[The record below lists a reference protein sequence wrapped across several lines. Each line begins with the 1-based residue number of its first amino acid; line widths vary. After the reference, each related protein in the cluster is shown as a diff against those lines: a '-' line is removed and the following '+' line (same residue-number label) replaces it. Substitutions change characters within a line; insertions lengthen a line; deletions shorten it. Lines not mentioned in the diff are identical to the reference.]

1 MFCLLN
7 PVNIVSCNA
16 NIFNQFKHLTMSNNN
31 EIYEQRPWLGQ
42 YSPGIPANI
51 DTTEYPTA
59 KVFIEDMLKKYDKN
73 PGFYNM
79 GKWLTFKQVD
89 TYSKNLAAYLHYRG
103 LKPGDKVAIMMPNI
117 LQSPISIFAVIRAGL
132 VVVNTNPLYTP
143 REMKH
148 QFTDSG
154 AKAIIIA
161 DMFAHNLETIIAD
174 TDIDIVIT
182 TSLGEMLGGV
192 KGGLVNF
199 VVKNIKK
206 MVPKYN
212 LPNAVKFSTALKEG
226 KKYSINPFSQTPDD
240 TLFLQYTG
248 GTTGVSKGAELT
260 NKNIIAN
267 MLQIKYIMN
276 PVLKENE
283 EIILTALP
291 LYHIFALTVN
301 LMAMLS
307 LGVKNVLVTNARDIN
322 SVVKEFKKNKISVF
336 SGVNTLFN
344 ALLHNEDFKKL
355 DFSPFKVVV
364 AGGMALQDT
373 VAIKW
378 KELTG
383 VTIAEGYGLT
393 ESSPVASVNPIDGN
407 ARIGTIGLPVPSTYM
422 RIVDEEGN
430 AVAAEE
436 VGEIQIKGPQVM
448 KGYYNRP
455 EETSKVIKDGWL
467 STGDIGKMF
476 KDGFFK
482 IVDRKKDM
490 ILVSGFNVYPN
501 EIEDVIASH
510 PKVMEVAAI
519 GVPHE
524 KSGETV
530 KAFVV
535 KKDKSLTEQE
545 VIDHCK
551 KNLTGYKVPKHVEF
565 RKDLPKS
572 NVGKILRRL
581 LREEEDKK

>member
-1 MFCLLN
+1 
-7 PVNIVSCNA
+7 
-16 NIFNQFKHLTMSNNN
+16 MSHYND
-31 EIYEQRPWLGQ
+31 IYLQRPWLNH
-42 YSPGIPANI
+42 YSPGVPANI
-51 DTTEYPTA
+51 DTNEYLTA
-59 KVFIEDMLKKYDKN
+59 KDFVEEMLKKYAKS
-73 PGFYNM
+73 PGYYNM

-89 TYSKNLAAYLHYRG
+89 NYSKSLAAYLHYRG
-103 LKPGDKVAIMMPNI
+103 LKPGDKIAIMMPNI
-117 LQSPISIFAVIRAGL
+117 LQSPISIFGALRAGL

-161 DMFAHNLETIIAD
+161 DMFAANLEKIIGD
-174 TDIDIVIT
+174 TDIEIVIV

-199 VVKNIKK
+199 VVKNVKRL
-206 MVPKYN
+206 VPKYN
-212 LPNAVKFSTALKEG
+212 LPNAVNFKTALKEG
-226 KKYSINPFSQTPDD
+226 KKYNIHEFAQTAED
-240 TLFLQYTG
+240 TIFLQYTG

-260 NKNIIAN
+260 NKNIVAN
-267 MLQIKYIMN
+267 MLQIKYIMQT
-276 PVLKENE
+276 VLKENQE
-283 EIILTALP
+283 TILTALP

-307 LGVKNVLVTNARDIN
+307 LGVKNVLVTNARDID
-322 SVVKEFKKNKISVF
+322 SVVKEFKNHKINVF

-344 ALLHNEDFKKL
+344 ALLNNKKFRQL

-364 AGGMALQDT
+364 AGGMALQES
-373 VAIKW
+373 VALRW

-383 VTIAEGYGLT
+383 ITIAEGYGLT

-422 RIVDEEGN
+422 RIVDDKGEAVPPEET
-430 AVAAEE
+430 
-436 VGEIQIKGPQVM
+436 GEIQIKGPQVM
-448 KGYYNRP
+448 KGYYKRP
-455 EETSKVIKDGWL
+455 EETAKVLKDGWL
-467 STGDIGKMF
+467 STGDIGLMY

-501 EIEDVIASH
+501 EIEDVIAAH
-510 PKVMEVAAI
+510 PKVHEVAAI

-524 KSGETV
+524 KSGEVV

-535 KKDKSLTEQE
+535 KKDKSLTEKE

-551 KNLTGYKVPKHVEF
+551 HNLTGYKVPKYVEF
-565 RKDLPKS
+565 RKELPKS

-581 LREEEDKK
+581 LREEKQ